1 MMKMQENVHVLD
13 LKESVDFE
21 NYSFWAWKN
30 AQTHEIAVT
39 LCPSLLI
46 SSHTTLELYA
56 ILALKYIKHFY
67 TSVLL
72 HMLVYLSLEIPSPF
86 IIE

>member
-1 MMKMQENVHVLD
+1 MQENIHVLD
-13 LKESVDFE
+13 LKESVGFE

-30 AQTHEIAVT
+30 AKTHEIADT
-39 LCPSLLI
+39 LSPSLI
-46 SSHTTLELYA
+46 SSHTTLDLYA
-56 ILALKYIKHFY
+56 ILAFKYIKHFY
-67 TSVLL
+67 TSVLM